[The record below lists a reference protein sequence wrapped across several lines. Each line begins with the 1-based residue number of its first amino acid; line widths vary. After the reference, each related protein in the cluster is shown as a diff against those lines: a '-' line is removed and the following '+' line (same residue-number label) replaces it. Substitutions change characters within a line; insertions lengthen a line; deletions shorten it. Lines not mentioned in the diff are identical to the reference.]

1 MEENMSSTQ
10 EKPRDRVMALPE
22 KLRKELLYLA
32 HLDPERQ
39 KSTLL
44 HNVAVSGEKIQ
55 QLIDSAKPEGAIEE
69 LKKTDDVFSAMHQ
82 GTPGA
87 GWVHY
92 GEFGEYI
99 DDRIAQ
105 LEQSEESK

>member
-1 MEENMSSTQ
+1 MTTQ
-10 EKPRDRVMALPE
+10 EKQQPPCEAEHTPFKMIC
-22 KLRKELLYLA
+22 
-32 HLDPERQ
+32 
-39 KSTLL
+39 KSNGTSQYYECM
-44 HNVAVSGEKIQ
+44 HCGYIDFSEA
-55 QLIDSAKPEGAIEE
+55 IDSAKREGAIEE

-105 LEQSEESK
+105 LEQSGEDK

>member
-55 QLIDSAKPEGAIEE
+55 QLIDSAKREGAIEE
-69 LKKTDDVFSAMHQ
+69 LKRTAVNPYY
-82 GTPGA
+82 PGGPSKEDA
-87 GWVHY
+87 VVY
-92 GEFGEYI
+92 VKQI
-99 DDRIAQ
+99 RNRIQQ
-105 LEQSEESK
+105 LTGGK

>member
-55 QLIDSAKPEGAIEE
+55 QLIDSAKREARGC
-69 LKKTDDVFSAMHQ
+69 
-82 GTPGA
+82 
-87 GWVHY
+87 
-92 GEFGEYI
+92 I
-99 DDRIAQ
+99 DCQKLRCENCERLWQ
-105 LEQSEESK
+105 T